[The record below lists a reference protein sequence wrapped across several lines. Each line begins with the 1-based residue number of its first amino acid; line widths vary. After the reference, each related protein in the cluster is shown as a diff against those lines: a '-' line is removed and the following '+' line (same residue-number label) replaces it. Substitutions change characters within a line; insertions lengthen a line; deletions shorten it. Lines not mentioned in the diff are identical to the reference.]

1 MAPTRGYKRRRA
13 CGRSKKRYTL
23 WPAYSRYS
31 FSWWPEWTF
40 PCLVNLALYL
50 HYLCCVVRSKE
61 LLRIVQNNPLFVF
74 SIIQPLAY
82 RLWCAT
88 SFRETM
94 IFIIST
100 QDFHSCSFCLFKDYI
115 QGERHPFCLREFTNL
130 LCLEIT
136 CHLINDLPCGLS
148 LLLPHTDR
156 MSSVVLGFTAVEHTP
171 LHYLKVFI
179 MYSSS

>member
-1 MAPTRGYKRRRA
+1 MHLSMF
-13 CGRSKKRYTL
+13 SKSGPISAL
-23 WPAYSRYS
+23 
-31 FSWWPEWTF
+31 
-40 PCLVNLALYL
+40 LV
-50 HYLCCVVRSKE
+50 LCCQVKRASSHCAKKT
-61 LLRIVQNNPLFVF
+61 PLFVF
-74 SIIQPLAY
+74 SKIQPLAY

-88 SFRETM
+88 PFRETM
-94 IFIIST
+94 IFIISA